1 MATTK
6 TVNVTT
12 GKVLHYT
19 VKKEGFKP
27 VTGSK
32 LITGA
37 ETININ
43 MVPNEST
50 DGAYVF
56 GDRIGGVATFVG
68 YFDSVDPDTQA
79 TQKYAYFVL
88 DAKYRWHGA
97 WVGNVDGL
105 SVSQNYDEIYNS
117 KESATF
123 RNNFIFD
130 NYTPSPSSYQPIYY
144 SRNPNGQSLIV
155 TVDGVPY
162 SPVLPNY
169 YELKQIWNNRIAL
182 DANDPTLAD
191 GSGTLSLTNWY
202 GNNSYGVW
210 SCMSYQTFQGWDVAP
225 NGNAGTYHAY
235 YDTRFNL
242 GVYPI
247 FEIPVN

>member
-1 MATTK
+1 MATIK

-19 VKKEGFKP
+19 IKKDGFKP

-32 LITGA
+32 LITGN

-43 MVPNEST
+43 MVSTESS

-68 YFDSVDPDTQA
+68 YFDSVDPNSQA

-88 DAKYRWHGA
+88 DAQHR
-97 WVGNVDGL
+97 
-105 SVSQNYDEIYNS
+105 SVTVFAPSNFETPLPNYNS
-117 KESATF
+117 STLAYNAKESATWNTNTVLDNF
-123 RNNFIFD
+123 NNVYAF
-130 NYTPSPSSYQPIYY
+130 NNA
-144 SRNPNGQSLIV
+144 RNPNGQSLIV

-162 SPVLPNY
+162 SPQLPNT
-169 YELKQIWNNRIAL
+169 YELKQIWENRVAL
-182 DANDPTLAD
+182 DANDPTLSEYQD
-191 GSGTLSLTNWY
+191 KSLTNW
-202 GNNSYGVW
+202 G
-210 SCMSYQTFQGWDVAP
+210 GWAWTSNENTSSHQWCVS
-225 NGNAGTYHAY
+225 
-235 YDTRFNL
+235 NL
-242 GVYPI
+242 GEVGFPSSFRPYFDASVYPI